1 MFFFFLIGLQKI
13 RSLLLENLDDS
24 SWKDLSASLAKA
36 NTVPSLD
43 QVLQEGNC
51 WHDAA
56 VVVMGIAPELSWTQ
70 QMGLHSL
77 GLSDVVSLFKSAKE
91 IRRKKQLRAP
101 VSLSKDQQE
110 GIDSVMD
117 ELAEVLFFSTFM
129 VCLTF
134 FSSVRFAQFRSST
147 LQSLLLTLRTC
158 WW

>member
-1 MFFFFLIGLQKI
+1 MFFFFFFFFLIGLQKI
-13 RSLLLENLDDS
+13 RSLLLENLDDA

-36 NTVPSLD
+36 NTVPNLD

-117 ELAEVLFFSTFM
+117 ELAEVLFFSFM
-129 VCLTF
+129 VYLIF
-134 FSSVRFAQFRSST
+134 FSRSDLHSFAQVHCEAS
-147 LQSLLLTLRTC
+147 C
-158 WW
+158 